1 MTAAKATNTK
11 TPAKPKAKTPAPEAT
26 GDTSAET
33 QATPSPAPK
42 AEPKKKAT
50 PAKPP
55 EEEGIP
61 ALWIKAK
68 SGSIRRC
75 GHRFDETGFGIALT
89 ALSDEEVEIFSN
101 DPDLIVEEVT
111 GV

>member
-1 MTAAKATNTK
+1 MTAAKATNKK
-11 TPAKPKAKTPAPEAT
+11 TPAKPKAPAASPTGTP
-26 GDTSAET
+26 
-33 QATPSPAPK
+33 K
-42 AEPKKKAT
+42 
-50 PAKPP
+50 
-55 EEEGIP
+55 EEGIP

-75 GHRFDETGFGIALT
+75 GQRFDETGFGIALT
-89 ALSDEEVEIFSN
+89 ALTDEEVEIFSN

>member
-1 MTAAKATNTK
+1 MTAAKATNRK
-11 TPAKPKAKTPAPEAT
+11 TPAKPKAPA
-26 GDTSAET
+26 
-33 QATPSPAPK
+33 ATPP
-42 AEPKKKAT
+42 ET
-50 PAKPP
+50 T

-68 SGSIRRC
+68 KGSIRRC
-75 GHRFDETGFGIALT
+75 GHRFDETVFGIALA
-89 ALSDEEVEIFSN
+89 ALTDEEVEIFSN